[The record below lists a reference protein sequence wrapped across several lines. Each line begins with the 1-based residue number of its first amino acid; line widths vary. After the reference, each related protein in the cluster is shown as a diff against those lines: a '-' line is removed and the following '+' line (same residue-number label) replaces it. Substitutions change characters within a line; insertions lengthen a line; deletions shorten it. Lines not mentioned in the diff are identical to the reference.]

1 MFESYRFSNEG
12 FEMCHKY
19 YILLDKV
26 LHIQT
31 FLKQSIALRERERCI
46 IHIHVYTCTYYE
58 HPYSLRKMSS
68 SLKLF

>member
-1 MFESYRFSNEG
+1 MLESYRFSNEG

-31 FLKQSIALRERERCI
+31 FLKQSIAIRESCI
-46 IHIHVYTCTYYE
+46 IHIYTVKPAVAATCI
-58 HPYSLRKMSS
+58 
-68 SLKLF
+68 